1 MITFSTVTPVYSG
14 QEFIGQLVGDL
25 DRLRQSLEAQTER
38 LRLIEAIFVLDEP
51 IDESGDILSALQET
65 RPWIKVISLSRN
77 FGQHNATV
85 AGILHSC
92 GDWVISLDE
101 DLQHP
106 PGSILEMLSLA
117 ANEQADVVLAVPAG
131 GSHGRSYRDA
141 SSKLSKKLIGL
152 LSRNKFIPI
161 FSSFRLMR
169 GQVARA
175 AAGVCSHHTYFD
187 VALVWFTSR
196 IISLPLKMTD
206 QRFVQKKNSGYS
218 FFSLLSHAKR
228 LIISS
233 DIRFLNLSMFVGAA
247 SFLVAIVLESWV
259 LLNYLFNPAVPDTR
273 GWASLISV
281 TLFYGGIFSLLLGFL
296 LEFATVNMFQ
306 GQGRPTFFI
315 VDRSADETLKKE
327 LKQILA
333 TEAVA
338 SPDQHPPT
346 AKQVDG

>member
-1 MITFSTVTPVYSG
+1 MITLNTVTPVYSG
-14 QEFIGQLVGDL
+14 QEFIEQLVDDL
-25 DRLRQSLEAQTER
+25 DRLRQSLEAQTEQ
-38 LRLIEAIFVLDEP
+38 LRLVESIFVLDEP
-51 IDESGDILSALQET
+51 VDESEEILRALQET
-65 RPWIKVISLSRN
+65 HPWIKVISLSRN

-92 GDWVISLDE
+92 GDWVVSLDE
-101 DLQHP
+101 DLQHS
-106 PGSILEMLSLA
+106 PGRILEMLSLA
-117 ANEQADVVLAVPAG
+117 ANEQADVVLALPEG
-131 GSHGRSYRDA
+131 GSHGRGYRDL
-141 SSKLSKKLIGL
+141 SSRISKKLIGL
-152 LSRNKFIPI
+152 LSRNRFITI

-206 QRFVQKKNSGYS
+206 QRYAKKKSSGYS
-218 FFSLLSHAKR
+218 FLTLLSHAKR

-247 SFLVAIVLESWV
+247 SFLVAIVIESWV
-259 LLNYLFNPAVPDTR
+259 LWNYFFNPAVPDTR

-281 TLFYGGIFSLLLGFL
+281 TLFYGGIFSLLLGFV

-315 VDRSADETLKKE
+315 VDRSTDETLKKE
-327 LKQILA
+327 LQQILA
-333 TEAVA
+333 AEAVVD
-338 SPDQHPPT
+338 PDQHPPT
-346 AKQVDG
+346 ATQVDG